1 MTHFLEGR
9 MVDNG
14 EPMLVKVTCVSC
26 LKTLLREQ
34 YFHSSLPFGKA
45 TIIYLHILGIIIEK
59 KRLALLSQETFV
71 LQSLLFIPQL
81 L

>member
-1 MTHFLEGR
+1 

-34 YFHSSLPFGKA
+34 YFHSWLPFGKA

-59 KRLALLSQETFV
+59 KKIGIVEPRNICPSVSALHTTIV
-71 LQSLLFIPQL
+71 IIYLLNM
-81 L
+81 